1 LHWGHNS
8 CQINEADKNRIHLVQ
23 AIYFNILRVTAL
35 YLHDIHV
42 FLGNGLKPILSW
54 IFSAL
59 VLGLLVFAPLEEPVS
74 PTVDVS
80 NKLLGFSSLVA
91 ARLASL
97 SCFTLKFLYSSM
109 SSSVSSI
116 RVGLRR
122 IIAAGNIDNLL
133 CVNVSISNFE
143 YFHTSLK

>member
-1 LHWGHNS
+1 MHWGQGIIENEPNS

-97 SCFTLKFLYSSM
+97 SCFTGKNYTKFIFTTMVHY
-109 SSSVSSI
+109 
-116 RVGLRR
+116 
-122 IIAAGNIDNLL
+122 IIAMRYLK
-133 CVNVSISNFE
+133 NV
-143 YFHTSLK
+143 L